1 MTYLLTTM
9 IINIQN
15 KFQGYHDVAEIK
27 KSALSTLY
35 RAVDDRTQQSVLLK
49 LILLN
54 RYPNHQ
60 REHIQEEISR
70 LQTLESEF
78 VINVKGHQAVHLNGN
93 AYSLLTLEDFPGSPL
108 IEVLHA
114 TRACFPKRVDRNQS
128 FCSMAI
134 QMAEAVREIHNLGLI
149 HRGLNPYGFYIDIN
163 NCRLKLDGFAWE
175 HAWCPG
181 CRNAI
186 NRNTRVN
193 ILPYIAPEQTG
204 RMNHSVDFRANFY
217 SLGVLFYKILTNRT
231 PFPANDSLEII
242 YNHMAGEL
250 TPPGDLEPAVHPSI
264 SRAIMKLLAKNPDDR
279 YQSIAGLIHDLTRI
293 KSGISRKQD
302 ISKFIPGQKDVSPFF
317 KIPDKLYGRDK
328 EIAFLKNCYHRVRG
342 GDICVVLLAGE
353 PGIGKTALS
362 HLLRTYVHQSG
373 GIFLKGKYH
382 RHMHKAPLSVHKT
395 LISGLVKRLLTQ
407 SPESIEN
414 WRKKI
419 ISAISPNGQ
428 ILIDIIPEI
437 ELIIGKQ
444 PPVCKLPPMESRI
457 RINLVID
464 KAASMILNKD
474 HPMVIFLDDLQWA
487 DRESLEQGMS
497 FLLVKQRQ
505 YLMVLG
511 SYRSNEVEK
520 TSPVL
525 VFQNKLRRTSIP
537 CEILNLE
544 PFRHLPTSQMVSGI
558 LGKPDEQSHALAK
571 VVFAKTGGNPLFIRQ
586 FMNSLH
592 SNGLLRYDAI
602 QGCWTYDIDRV
613 AAETI
618 TENVATMLLN
628 DIKKMPP
635 NTLEVLQAAACIGNR
650 PDVDLLCEIL
660 HRDKPYI
667 IRHIQIALKMGFVK
681 ALNEVEVVHKEVIED
696 CRNESGEYAIEFAHD
711 QILQAIYQS
720 IPRAETQRLHKEIGR
735 VMLRRT
741 QLDKKNKEIFDIVH
755 HFKRAIRPVVLP
767 DESIELARLNLMAG
781 ETAMDSASFESALA
795 YLRFGCHLLPANSW
809 ETNYDLSA
817 AIFSRLSKCEFVLG
831 NFGKAEKL
839 FGILLKKATHL
850 LEKVRVYNSMVVLN
864 TATGNIDKALM
875 LGRQGLNLL
884 RIELPL
890 TPGKISLLYALIKL
904 RILWGFRKVSS
915 IIDAPENK
923 EEALYVTLTLMT
935 NIALPAFF
943 VDPSLCL
950 WIISKASIL
959 GIKDPKKG
967 FPLEHASFGL
977 ITLGAFLGSMFGF
990 IRMGR
995 MYTKIGIRLLKKYPY
1010 GPYQAIAYFVSAFF
1024 NRHWYEPARKNIEYL
1039 KHAYR
1044 HAIKMGE
1051 ISYAGLSIN
1060 AMSTTRLFLGDPLD
1074 DIYAYHKRHETF
1086 IKNTRSPV
1094 AIATYKALTQ
1104 FYMSLT
1110 GQTDSPVSLN
1120 RNTYDEEGQY
1130 EEAKNM
1136 GNRVLCFII
1145 LLLRMKLLVLYHE
1158 DEKALMIIDKLRSI
1172 AHVPA
1177 GTLLLTEYYFYAFLA
1192 AASLVRHST
1201 SKART
1206 RQCKIIMRLCLRKT
1220 RRWCRLCPD
1229 NFKHMLLMME
1239 AEKERVSGHWE
1250 NALQGYR
1257 RTIGISK
1264 DRGFTH
1270 IAAMACE
1277 SAGDLLLRREDP
1289 IAARSYLN
1297 EAKTAFFSWGARAKA
1312 ISIQKRYGDLLISPS
1327 GSNADTD
1334 DVTPMDHFDFKSIV
1348 NALQAISKEIVV
1360 RKLLTKLMRII
1371 LENTGTHRAVFI
1383 SNKNDDLF
1391 VEVESLGGIGGETQ
1405 VMTSPVLD
1413 HKDQLLSSAAYYV
1426 KRTRELIVIDDV
1438 QNGTSFIPKDCTG
1451 PAVPKSLLC
1460 MPMIR
1465 NNALV
1470 GILYLENKMTPG
1482 VFTDKRIETLK
1493 MIASQAAISFENATL
1508 YEHII
1513 KNEQELQSLS
1523 QKLRSLY
1530 SELMLTEERERRRIA
1545 TELHD
1550 RIGHALATAKMH
1562 LEDIIENSHSDHK
1575 SRIVDILAMI
1585 EQSIADTR
1593 TLTFELSP
1601 PILYHLGLGAAADWL
1616 CEETQSKHGLS
1627 VAFTD
1632 TAQGVKID
1640 QKKSILCFQ
1649 ILRELMFNVIK
1660 HAHAKKIDV
1669 SLHSAR
1675 EYIRLTV
1682 KDDGIGFEFSRK
1694 RLNEKENHG
1703 GFGLFSIN
1711 ERLNLIGGRMRINS
1725 IPNHGTSI
1733 SIFIPC
1739 TTSCSSEGRQEDEQV
1754 VVMA

>member
-1 MTYLLTTM
+1 M
-9 IINIQN
+9 IEKFQD
-15 KFQGYHDVAEIK
+15 KFQGFHDIGEIK
-27 KSALSTLY
+27 KSAISTLY
-35 RAVDDRTQQSVLLK
+35 KAVDDQTGKSVLLK
-49 LILLN
+49 LILLDH
-54 RYPNHQ
+54 YTYHQ
-60 REHIQEEISR
+60 RENIKEEISR
-70 LQTLESEF
+70 LQTLKSEL
-78 VINVKGHQAVHLNGN
+78 VLNVTGHLAVNLNGN

-108 IEVLHA
+108 IKVLHA
-114 TRACFPKRVDRNQS
+114 TRACFPKRIDRNQR

-134 QMAEAVREIHNLGLI
+134 KMAEAVREIHNLGLV

-175 HAWCPG
+175 HAWCME
-181 CRNAI
+181 CRNVI
-186 NRNTRVN
+186 DRNTRIN

-204 RMNHSVDFRANFY
+204 RMNHSIDFRANLY
-217 SLGVLFYKILTNRT
+217 SLGVLFYKILTGRT

-242 YNHMAGEL
+242 YGHMAGQL
-250 TPPGDLEPAVHPSI
+250 TPPRDLVPAIHPSI
-264 SRAIMKLLAKNPDDR
+264 SRIIMKLLAKNPDDR

-293 KSGISRKQD
+293 KSGIRLKQD
-302 ISKFIPGQKDVSPFF
+302 VSEFVPGQKDVSPFF

-328 EIAFLKNCYHRVRG
+328 EITFLKNCYHRVRG

-353 PGIGKTALS
+353 PGVGKTALS
-362 HLLRTYVHQSG
+362 RLLSTYVHQNG
-373 GIFLKGKYH
+373 GIFLTGKYH

-395 LISGLVKRLLTQ
+395 LISGFVKRLLTQ
-407 SPESIEN
+407 SPESIED

-428 ILIDIIPEI
+428 ILIDMIPEM

-444 PPVCKLPPMESRI
+444 SPVCKLPPMESRI

-464 KAASMILNKD
+464 KAASLIINKD
-474 HPMVIFLDDLQWA
+474 HPLVIFLDDLQWA

-511 SYRSNEVEK
+511 SYRSNEVDR
-520 TSPVL
+520 TSPAFNFL
-525 VFQNKLRRTSIP
+525 NKLRRTSIP
-537 CEILNLE
+537 CEILHLE
-544 PFRHLPTSQMVSGI
+544 PFRQLPTSQMVSGI
-558 LGKPDEQSHALAK
+558 LGNPDQKSHPLAK
-571 VVFAKTGGNPLFIRQ
+571 VVYAKTGGNPLYIRQ

-592 SNGLLRYDAI
+592 SNGLLRYDVF
-602 QGCWTYDIDRV
+602 QGCWAYDIDRV

-650 PDVDLLCEIL
+650 PDVDLLCEIV
-660 HRDKPYI
+660 HRDRPYI
-667 IRHIQIALKMGFVK
+667 IKHIQVALEMGFVR
-681 ALNEVEVVHKEVIED
+681 ALNEVAHKGVIED
-696 CRNESGEYAIEFAHD
+696 CRPESDDYFIEFAHD

-720 IPRAETQRLHKEIGR
+720 IPRAKTQRLHRRIGR
-735 VMLRRT
+735 VMLQRKPA
-741 QLDKKNKEIFDIVH
+741 DKKNKEIFDIVH
-755 HFKRAIRPVVLP
+755 HFKRAIRQVVLP
-767 DESIELARLNLMAG
+767 EETIELAQLNLIAG

-795 YLRFGCHLLPANSW
+795 YLRFGSHLLPASSW
-809 ETNYDLSA
+809 ETHYDLSA
-817 AIFSRLSKCEFVLG
+817 AIYSRLSKCEFVLG
-831 NFGKAEKL
+831 NFDTAEKL
-839 FGILLKKATHL
+839 FGILLEKATYL

-864 TATGNIDKALM
+864 TATGNIDKALE

-884 RIELPL
+884 HIKLPQA
-890 TPGKISLLYALIKL
+890 PGKIRLLYALIKL

-935 NIALPAFF
+935 NIGLPAFF
-943 VDPSLCL
+943 VNPSLCL

-995 MYTKIGIRLLKKYPY
+995 MYTKIGMLLLKEYPY

-1039 KHAYR
+1039 KRAYR

-1094 AIATYKALTQ
+1094 AIAAYKALTQ

-1120 RNTYDEEGQY
+1120 STNFDEEGQY
-1130 EEAKNM
+1130 EEAANM
-1136 GNRVLCFII
+1136 GNGVLSFII
-1145 LLLRMKLLVLYHE
+1145 LLLRLKLLVLYHE
-1158 DEKALMIIDKLRSI
+1158 DERALTIIEKLNPI

-1192 AASLVRHST
+1192 AASLVRHNT
-1201 SKART
+1201 SKACT
-1206 RQCKIIMRLCLRKT
+1206 RQCKGIMRVCLRKT

-1239 AEKERVSGHWE
+1239 AEKERISGHWK

-1257 RTIGISK
+1257 RTIEISK
-1264 DRGFTH
+1264 ARGFTH
-1270 IAAMACE
+1270 ITAMACE
-1277 SAGDLLLRREDP
+1277 STGDLLLSLKDP

-1297 EAKTAFFSWGARAKA
+1297 EAKIAFSTWGARAKA
-1312 ISIQKRYGDLLISPS
+1312 KSIQQRYGDLLIPLAE
-1327 GSNADTD
+1327 NNTDTD
-1334 DVTPMDHFDFKSIV
+1334 HGTPMDHFDFKSIV

-1360 RKLLTKLMRII
+1360 RNLLTKLTRII
-1371 LENTGTHRAVFI
+1371 LENTGAHRAVFI

-1413 HKDQLLSSAAYYV
+1413 YKDRLLSSVAYYV

-1438 QNGTSFIPKDCTG
+1438 QNGTSFITKAGTG
-1451 PAVPKSLLC
+1451 SAAPKSLLC

-1465 NNALV
+1465 SNTLV
-1470 GILYLENKMTPG
+1470 GILYLENKMTSG

-1513 KNEQELQSLS
+1513 KNEQELKSLS
-1523 QKLRSLY
+1523 QNLRSLY

-1550 RIGHALATAKMH
+1550 RIGHALASAKMH
-1562 LEDIIENSHSDHK
+1562 LEDISDTLPSNHRR
-1575 SRIVDILAMI
+1575 RIADILAMI

-1627 VAFTD
+1627 VTFTD
-1632 TAQGVKID
+1632 TSQGVEID

-1660 HAHAKKIDV
+1660 HAHAKRIDV
-1669 SLHSAR
+1669 TLHSVR
-1675 EYIRLTV
+1675 EYVQLTV

-1694 RLNEKENHG
+1694 RLNEKKNHG

-1725 IPNHGTSI
+1725 IPNQVTSI
-1733 SIFIPC
+1733 SIVIPC
-1739 TTSCSSEGRQEDEQV
+1739 KESPPIQKRKEDKPQA
-1754 VVMA
+1754 VMA